1 MRIIELSNLK
11 PFDDLTAKHIAE
23 LHHILTK
30 NGFRCHLVGGC
41 VRDMLLGLTVQDIDI
56 TTDAHPNQVIQI
68 FKRTVPTGIK
78 HGTITV
84 LLDNRSY
91 EVTTY
96 RTESEYSDG
105 RRPDQ
110 IQFATSLEEDL
121 SRRDFTIN
129 ALALD
134 PLTGELTDLFD
145 GEADLQ
151 QKLIRTIGKPEDRFF
166 EDGLR
171 PVRACRFRSSLGFE
185 IETNTFQAMLTIGV
199 RNRIRSVA
207 IERFSD
213 ELWKGMKAAKA
224 SPMLI
229 SLQEADLTTIFLP
242 KIKPVQIQVLKS
254 IDSYSDPVFRMWLW
268 LNHSSEQPQQIAKS
282 LRFSAKMVRVIGLY
296 TTLLQWLEGF
306 NENHSLQQQQIE
318 CRPLL
323 ATFKRSVGVESAIA
337 LLDKAKSFILK
348 TKPIDIFYN
357 WMLESLRIEPLLVTD
372 LKINGTDLQSIG
384 FTGKE
389 IGTILH
395 FLLEEIYQNPTQNN
409 SKYLIK
415 IVKQNF
421 AN

>member
-229 SLQEADLTTIFLP
+229 SLQEANLITIFVP
-242 KIKPVQIQVLKS
+242 NSRPVATFDLQS
-254 IDSYSDPVFRMWLW
+254 IDEYSDPMFRMWLW
-268 LNHSSEQPQQIAKS
+268 LMYSSEQPQRMAKS
-282 LRFSAKMVRVIGLY
+282 LRFSTKLIRIIGLY
-296 TTLLQWLEGF
+296 SDLQNWLTKFDNNLTQKEQKAKCRALL
-306 NENHSLQQQQIE
+306 SK
-318 CRPLL
+318 
-323 ATFKRSVGVESAIA
+323 FKKEVGVESALTLLIA
-337 LLDKAKSFILK
+337 AKSFIVNVTQLF
-348 TKPIDIFYN
+348 D
-357 WMLESLRIEPLLVTD
+357 WMLESLKTEPLLITD
-372 LKINGTDLQSIG
+372 LTINGSDLQQLGFSGKNIG
-384 FTGKE
+384 N
-389 IGTILH
+389 ILQFCLNQVH
-395 FLLEEIYQNPTQNN
+395 YKPSLNKPD
-409 SKYLIK
+409 YLIE

-421 AN
+421 SLK

>member
-1 MRIIELSNLK
+1 MKIIDLSTIKLL
-11 PFDDLTAKHIAE
+11 DDVTAAHITQLHQTLTGH
-23 LHHILTK
+23 
-30 NGFRCHLVGGC
+30 GFRCHLVGGC

-78 HGTITV
+78 HGTVTV

-96 RTESEYSDG
+96 RTESEYSDA

-110 IQFATSLEEDL
+110 IQFANTLEEDL

-134 PLTGELTDLFD
+134 PITGELTDLFD

-151 QKLIRTIGKPEDRFF
+151 RKLIRTIGRPEDRFF

-185 IETNTFQAMLTIGV
+185 IETNTFQAMLTDDV

-213 ELWKGMKAAKA
+213 ELWKGMKANQA

-229 SLQEADLTTIFLP
+229 SLQEANLLTIFVP
-242 KIKPVQIQVLKS
+242 SSRPVSVFDLQS
-254 IDSYSDPVFRMWLW
+254 IDNYSDPVFRMWRFITY
-268 LNHSSEQPQQIAKS
+268 SSNQPEQMAKS
-282 LRFSAKMVRVIGLY
+282 LRFSAKIVRIIGLY
-296 TTLLQWLEGF
+296 TALLQWLKSF

-323 ATFKRSVGVESAIA
+323 AAFKKGVGVEPAIS
-337 LLDKAKSFILK
+337 LLNNAKSFILK
-348 TKPIDIFYN
+348 T
-357 WMLESLRIEPLLVTD
+357 
-372 LKINGTDLQSIG
+372 
-384 FTGKE
+384 
-389 IGTILH
+389 
-395 FLLEEIYQNPTQNN
+395 
-409 SKYLIK
+409 
-415 IVKQNF
+415 
-421 AN
+421 